1 MNYFNKNISIIKK
14 ERKYLYENIE
24 NQLLDKDKYTSDNV
38 TSILSK
44 NGEMVVTYN
53 SEGTL
58 YRLNSIYNP
67 SEEARKWAE
76 QFNFNN
82 INIITV
88 MFGLGNGKFVR
99 EILKNLGEEDILVI
113 YEPSVEIFMHTLH
126 SYDISDILENVRVSI
141 TVEEVNPLEFT
152 TVLNN
157 YVTWTNLCSQV
168 KCIHPQY
175 DKLFEASYEVFNK
188 ALRDIEIREKVN
200 KNTEAFW
207 GEIMSGNVLK
217 NLKYIKGSNTLEDLF
232 EMIPNNV
239 PAIIVSAGP
248 SLDKNI
254 KELEKAKNKA
264 VIFAV
269 DTALKYLLKHDII
282 PDFVVT
288 LDANKSMK
296 HFTDERFLTIPLLC
310 KFTSNPKVLDL
321 HTGRKIFFYNDIFTG
336 TIYETL
342 GKEQSYNNVGGCV
355 ATAAFAICVGLNFKH
370 IVLVGQDLCYQG
382 DVTHAGQVTKNPYGI
397 TKDIKMIIKD
407 IYGND
412 VDTRHDWYT
421 YILWF
426 QDAIKSLSDI
436 EVIDATEGGAFIEGT
451 KIMDLEYVIAQYC
464 STDISIDSI
473 LNELEPVGNDND
485 ISIVK
490 QYLKSALT
498 DLDVISQYSQEC
510 NEMCDKLILSAKRE
524 SINSYSS
531 QEMINKISLYNKT
544 MSEMPIQIIINDYI
558 SKTSTIYLDDIN
570 HLGEDVI
577 NNQIRV
583 YTKSKEI
590 YKSMDKAANILKP
603 LLDVAIEII

>member
-24 NQLLDKDKYTSDNV
+24 NQLLDKNKYTSDIV
-38 TSILSK
+38 TSILAK

-88 MFGLGNGKFVR
+88 MFGLGNGIFVR
-99 EILKNLGEEDILVI
+99 EILKNLGEEDILII
-113 YEPSVEIFMHTLH
+113 YEPSIDIFMHVLNN
-126 SYDISDILENVRVSI
+126 YDISDILENVRVSI
-141 TVEEVNPLEFT
+141 TVEEINPLEFT

-175 DKLFEASYEVFNK
+175 DKLFGVSYNTFKN
-188 ALRDIEIREKVN
+188 ALKDIEIRERVN

-207 GEIMSGNVLK
+207 GELMSENVFK
-217 NLKYIKGSNTLEDLF
+217 NLKYIKGSNTLEDLKGL
-232 EMIPNNV
+232 ISNNV

-254 KELEKAKNKA
+254 SELKKAKNRS

-269 DTALKYLLKHDII
+269 DTALKYLLQQNII

-288 LDANKSMK
+288 LDANKSMI
-296 HFTDERFLTIPLLC
+296 HFTDERFSTIPLLC
-310 KFTSNPKVLDL
+310 KYTSNPKVLDL

-336 TIYETL
+336 TIYESL
-342 GKEQSYNNVGGCV
+342 GKEQLYNNVGGCV
-355 ATAAFAICVGLNFKH
+355 ATAAFAICVGLNFKR

-382 DVTHAGQVTKNPYGI
+382 DVTHAGQVIKNPYGI
-397 TKDIKMIIKD
+397 ANDNKMIIKD
-407 IYGND
+407 IYGNN
-412 VDTRHDWYT
+412 VGTRHDWYT

-426 QDAIKSLSDI
+426 QDAIKSLIDI

-451 KIMDLEYVIAQYC
+451 KIIDLEYVIAQYC
-464 STDISIDSI
+464 STDFYIDSI
-473 LNELEPVGNDND
+473 LNELEPVGNDNE
-485 ISIVK
+485 ITIVN
-490 QYLKSALT
+490 QYLKSALK
-498 DLDVISQYSQEC
+498 DLEVISQYSKEC
-510 NEMCDKLILSAKRE
+510 SEICDKLILAAKRE
-524 SINSYSS
+524 SLNSYSS
-531 QEMINKISLYNKT
+531 QEMINKISKYNNI
-544 MSEMPIQIIINDYI
+544 MSEMPIEIIINDYI

-570 HLGEDVI
+570 KLSEDVI
-577 NNQIRV
+577 DNQVRV

-590 YKSMDKAANILKP
+590 YKSMDKAANILTP
-603 LLDVAIEII
+603 LLELAIDNI